1 MKLSSTASPSPWR
14 TERWFPINIYYT
26 LSFPLFS
33 GGGRILVRRR
43 PFWPGR
49 NSRPEAR
56 FNRRKGRRGHNAQAS
71 LQEGGAQGMFF
82 CPIRAPTHT
91 KKAQARNPQAE
102 RLPRAQ
108 GKASGRG
115 LCAPCPRNSRPAQG
129 RRAATF
135 AFRRSLQRLFRIR
148 AARLGAASARFHPA
162 GLVGKFLRLT
172 GRSGKAWQRR
182 ANRRHMGRRKA
193 NRPGAPALTGAAA
206 PYANAKR
213 PFRIPAGEGAA
224 QRAPAQWQRLPDA
237 ERAAGSAVRA
247 WGALSP
253 NRRTPGNCRSPG
265 WHSGAW

>member
-1 MKLSSTASPSPWR
+1 MRGQAHSTGGGGCFSPNPRARAYKKGAGAKPAGRKAPSPSARRGRRPGAAFARHGPAIPAPLRAAGGKLFAFRRSLQRLFRIRAAQRLNARASP
-14 TERWFPINIYYT
+14 
-26 LSFPLFS
+26 
-33 GGGRILVRRR
+33 
-43 PFWPGR
+43 
-49 NSRPEAR
+49 
-56 FNRRKGRRGHNAQAS
+56 
-71 LQEGGAQGMFF
+71 QEGGAQGMF

-247 WGALSP
+247 
-253 NRRTPGNCRSPG
+253 
-265 WHSGAW
+265 

>member
-1 MKLSSTASPSPWR
+1 M
-14 TERWFPINIYYT
+14 
-26 LSFPLFS
+26 
-33 GGGRILVRRR
+33 
-43 PFWPGR
+43 
-49 NSRPEAR
+49 
-56 FNRRKGRRGHNAQAS
+56 
-71 LQEGGAQGMFF
+71 F

-247 WGALSP
+247 
-253 NRRTPGNCRSPG
+253 
-265 WHSGAW
+265 